1 MNEMNFDSLKHIQTP
16 QAWLDKASAI
26 SAITEK
32 KRSAFPL
39 NRYLTAASIVLVSA
53 VVLLIVLHFGSGK
66 APVTVHEGGIVATDS
81 RTGEAVVGETTGGA
95 PQTDASAPAE
105 TIAVLSTDAD
115 GNTVITYEEK
125 PDAADGTQ
133 PANGRTSPTSV
144 VPTAPHATEAP
155 GQPVPSTERPPA
167 ETEASAPTSV
177 PAADPPTQ
185 APTQPY
191 KPPATQEP
199 TEGYK
204 PPGDCE
210 IYGMF
215 RLNTVSGS
223 GYNVAEEISVFC
235 RLYDSSGSLVG
246 DSPLYSPQR
255 EATIISR
262 YDNGTVLAFYNPAE
276 EGLYLTE
283 DAYEYVFYDVHGNEL
298 YRDVKFVF

>member
-1 MNEMNFDSLKHIQTP
+1 MNEMNFDSLKHIKAP
-16 QAWLDKASAI
+16 QAWLEKAAAI
-26 SAITEK
+26 PEACGQ

-53 VVLLIVLHFGSGK
+53 VGLLIFLHFGSGNS
-66 APVTVHEGGIVATDS
+66 PVTVHEGGIAASES
-81 RTGEAVVGETTGGA
+81 RIGETVVSEATGGA

-115 GNTVITYEEK
+115 GNTVVTYEEK
-125 PDAADGTQ
+125 PDNADGTR
-133 PANGRTSPTSV
+133 PPNGGTSPTSV
-144 VPTAPHATEAP
+144 APTAPHSTEAP
-155 GQPVPSTERPPA
+155 GQPVSSTERPPA
-167 ETEASAPTSV
+167 ETEAPAPTSV
-177 PAADPPTQ
+177 PADEPPTQ

-191 KPPATQEP
+191 TPR
-199 TEGYK
+199 
-204 PPGDCE
+204 GDCE

-215 RLNTVSGS
+215 KLNTASGS
-223 GYNVAEEISVFC
+223 GYNAAEEVSVFC

-262 YDNGTVLAFYNPAE
+262 DDNGTVVAYYNPAAM
-276 EGLYLTE
+276 GLYLTE